1 MTSRSRTA
9 TVAGV
14 FFLITEVSA
23 IAGLALYQPALGA
36 NYLGGAGADGR
47 VVLGAVCEF
56 ILIVACIG
64 TAVTLYP
71 VVRKQNE
78 PVALG
83 YVCGRLLEAG
93 IIAVGIVSVMSILT
107 LRQNVAAGAIT
118 DDGSVAGLG
127 MLLVAVHDWTFLVGP
142 SVFLGLNSLL
152 LAYLMYRSGLV
163 PRFIAMLGLIGGP
176 LVALSAVNVLFG
188 SYSPTTH
195 AISAVPVFAW
205 EVSLAVYLIVKG
217 FKPAPATAPTI
228 AKAAP
233 KPELSAV

>member
-1 MTSRSRTA
+1 
-9 TVAGV
+9 V

-23 IAGLALYQPALGA
+23 IAGLALYQPALSA

-47 VVLGAVCEF
+47 VALGAVCEF
-56 ILIVACIG
+56 ILIVACVG

-78 PVALG
+78 AIALG

-107 LRQNVAAGAIT
+107 LRQNVAAGAIA
-118 DDGSVAGLG
+118 DGSVAGPG
-127 MLLVAVHDWTFLVGP
+127 MLLVAVHDWTFLAGP

-152 LAYLMYRSGLV
+152 LAYLMYRSALV

-188 SYSPTTH
+188 VYGPTTH

-217 FKPAPATAPTI
+217 FRLPPATAPTI

-233 KPELSAV
+233 TAELSAV

>member
-1 MTSRSRTA
+1 M
-9 TVAGV
+9 AGV

-23 IAGLALYQPALGA
+23 IAGLVLYQPALGA
-36 NYLGGAGADGR
+36 NYLDGAGADSR

-78 PVALG
+78 AVALG

-118 DDGSVAGLG
+118 DDGVAGLG
-127 MLLVAVHDWTFLVGP
+127 TLLIAVHDWTFLVGP

-152 LAYLMYRSGLV
+152 LAYLMYRSALV

-176 LVALSAVNVLFG
+176 LVTLSAVNVLFG
-188 SYSPTTH
+188 VYSPTTH

-205 EVSLAVYLIVKG
+205 EVSLALYLIVKG
-217 FKPAPATAPTI
+217 FRPAPTTAPTI
-228 AKAAP
+228 SMAAP